1 MQAPPLFLTGL
12 QVRTEFIMS
21 DTPTD
26 TEPTGRRETTRN
38 TINTDVMQ
46 WLSALVALIGLYVV
60 ASPFIFEATETAI
73 WNDTLIGTAIFL
85 LAGYNF
91 YRLSRDRLAS
101 VGAASLTVLLGLWLL
116 IAPSFIEMGSDQLAT
131 GTAISGALV
140 ALLSAYNAYAN
151 NKADAPDRA
160 RVRA

>member
-1 MQAPPLFLTGL
+1 
-12 QVRTEFIMS
+12 MS

>member
-1 MQAPPLFLTGL
+1 
-12 QVRTEFIMS
+12 MS

-26 TEPTGRRETTRN
+26 TESSGRRESARN

-60 ASPFIFEATETAI
+60 ASPFIFEATDTAI

-160 RVRA
+160 RARA

>member
-1 MQAPPLFLTGL
+1 
-12 QVRTEFIMS
+12 MS

-26 TEPTGRRETTRN
+26 TEPSGRRESARN

-73 WNDTLIGTAIFL
+73 WNDTLVGTAIFL

-160 RVRA
+160 RARA